1 MTSNNLC
8 VCVNIATHAA
18 CVYNKLLAGIT
29 PCLCKASTGAG
40 NCVWGAKG
48 AGSSAG
54 VFRWHRATLC
64 LVPAQG
70 IARSLC
76 ADDFASRWLWHWT
89 QPYSILCLGMSGLE
103 TSPCQH
109 LVVCKSNSVLQEV
122 IGRKASLC
130 SPWGRW
136 RIQPLSA
143 SRPRGPQKG
152 ICGGIA
158 LPATWHLLGIG
169 KRSWQQGEHFFV
181 IMVVQLPGQLEESRA
196 LVGVWSWS
204 KWWGE
209 VSIAFCRYVVL
220 QALLA
225 QYCK

>member
-1 MTSNNLC
+1 MLLVFITSFWQVSGPANAKHQQELETVSEEQKVPVPQLGCSDGTVPPSALSLLGASPGPCVLMTLPA
-8 VCVNIATHAA
+8 V
-18 CVYNKLLAGIT
+18 
-29 PCLCKASTGAG
+29 
-40 NCVWGAKG
+40 
-48 AGSSAG
+48 GS
-54 VFRWHRATLC
+54 R
-64 LVPAQG
+64 
-70 IARSLC
+70 
-76 ADDFASRWLWHWT
+76 HWT
-89 QPYSILCLGMSGLE
+89 QPYSILCLGMSGFE

-109 LVVCKSNSVLQEV
+109 LVVCKSNSVLQEL
-122 IGRKASLC
+122 IGRKALLC

-158 LPATWHLLGIG
+158 LPTTWHLLGIG
-169 KRSWQQGEHFFV
+169 KRSWQQGEHFFL
-181 IMVVQLPGQLEESRA
+181 IMVVRLPGQLEESGA

-209 VSIAFCRYVVL
+209 VSIAFCRCVVLL